1 MSILSAVSPGWKGVG
16 ISLIVGA
23 LLGALA
29 GWWLTSNA
37 KNVDIANLNK
47 DIATLERQHTAD
59 LKSISDQAIQIASL
73 NAQKEHQFASE
84 IAKADQ
90 KHTQELNNAL
100 SENAALRDDIASGA
114 KRLRLAKADLATCRV
129 TADATGR
136 ASAMGDGA
144 AIEFSPE
151 LGRNIYD
158 IRAGIIRDQQKLKYL
173 QDYIRS
179 GQTAGVIAK

>member
-1 MSILSAVSPGWKGVG
+1 MSILSSVSPGWKGVG
-16 ISLIVGA
+16 ISLVVGA

-47 DIATLERQHTAD
+47 DIATLEKQHTAD
-59 LKSISDQAIQIASL
+59 LKAISDQAIQIATL

-136 ASAMGDGA
+136 ASSMGDGA
-144 AIEFSPE
+144 EVQFSKTF
-151 LGRNIYD
+151 GRNIYD
-158 IRAGIIRDQQKLKYL
+158 IRAGAITDQEKLDVL

-179 GQTAGVIAK
+179 GQAAGVIAK